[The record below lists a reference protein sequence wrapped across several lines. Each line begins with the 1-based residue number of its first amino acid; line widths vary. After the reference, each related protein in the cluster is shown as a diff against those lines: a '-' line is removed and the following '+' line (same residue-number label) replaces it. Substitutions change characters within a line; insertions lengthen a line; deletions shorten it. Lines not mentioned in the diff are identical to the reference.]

1 MPRRAILSLI
11 LALSALGLTTGLT
24 ASLDVAAAD
33 LGAGSTV
40 ISACDNTGVDLSF
53 GLSPDGQDI
62 TEVSLGGVDVACDG
76 QAVTVVLEDA
86 TGPVTQ
92 VLGTA
97 NTSGTVTIPV
107 TGIVPAVDIVAAN
120 VVITG

>member
-1 MPRRAILSLI
+1 MPRRAILSLV
-11 LALSALGLTTGLT
+11 LALSALALTTGLT
-24 ASLDVAAAD
+24 ASLDVAVAD

-53 GLSPDGQDI
+53 GLSPDGRDI
-62 TEVSLGGVDVACDG
+62 TEVRLANVDVNCDG

-86 TGPVTQ
+86 SGPVTQ

-97 NTSGTVTIPV
+97 DTSGSVTLPV
-107 TGIVPAVDIVAAN
+107 TGSVPAADIVTAN